1 MKKITLLL
9 SSLFFFSLGTSA
21 CSDEA
26 PSGNTEKPEL
36 PVNPEPPVTPSE
48 TLKGSFESKF
58 VRYAKGQKF
67 TGQEDDRL
75 VTTVWKDTVWQN
87 ERVHKQIVLWT
98 ESKRYDDLTYEI
110 GDLLSGGNR
119 IASSNL
125 HLRFPSYVL
134 GDEKALVC
142 NEYRTHTSVQ
152 IADKLSE
159 EAVRTVTASEPVKL
173 WLTADIPAG
182 TAPGEYEGT
191 VTVKSGGEVQLTFTV
206 RLLVVNHALPPVSEW
221 AFHLDLWQFPFQLSG
236 LCADNGQKVTPF
248 SSEYFTLV
256 KPFYQLLA
264 DAGQKVITAYI
275 KDGAFNKGQT
285 MVKWHEA
292 ADGKWSFD
300 YTGFDKFVA
309 QMMSWGIGRQISCF
323 SLVGWNTSIG
333 YTDASGEARTLKL
346 TVGSDEY
353 RTVWNEFLDS
363 FERHLKTKGWFEK
376 TVLYMDEI
384 REDEMRQVVSFIKQH
399 NPDWKIGLAGSAV
412 SSDVESAFYDY
423 STILGYDRTST
434 NAVATF
440 YTSCAQGIPN
450 AYVSLD
456 NNPAEMVW
464 VAWYAKAKGLN
475 GFLRWAYDYWT
486 KADPQDVRDGNNTAG
501 DFSLIYRSD
510 NSLSSVPLSS
520 IRLELLREGI
530 QDYEKMRILS
540 TNLMNPVV
548 QKFTLTSGRF
558 AGEIVT
564 EAQGM
569 LKKISAEY

>member
-1 MKKITLLL
+1 M
-9 SSLFFFSLGTSA
+9 
-21 CSDEA
+21 
-26 PSGNTEKPEL
+26 
-36 PVNPEPPVTPSE
+36 
-48 TLKGSFESKF
+48 
-58 VRYAKGQKF
+58 
-67 TGQEDDRL
+67 
-75 VTTVWKDTVWQN
+75 
-87 ERVHKQIVLWT
+87 
-98 ESKRYDDLTYEI
+98 
-110 GDLLSGGNR
+110 
-119 IASSNL
+119 
-125 HLRFPSYVL
+125 
-134 GDEKALVC
+134 
-142 NEYRTHTSVQ
+142 
-152 IADKLSE
+152 
-159 EAVRTVTASEPVKL
+159 
-173 WLTADIPAG
+173 
-182 TAPGEYEGT
+182 
-191 VTVKSGGEVQLTFTV
+191 
-206 RLLVVNHALPPVSEW
+206 
-221 AFHLDLWQFPFQLSG
+221 DLWQFPFQLSG

-309 QMMSWGIGRQISCF
+309 QMMSGGIGRQISCF

-440 YTSCAQGIPN
+440 YTSCAQSIPN

-486 KADPQDVRDGNNTAG
+486 KADPQDVRDGSNTAG

>member
-1 MKKITLLL
+1 
-9 SSLFFFSLGTSA
+9 
-21 CSDEA
+21 
-26 PSGNTEKPEL
+26 
-36 PVNPEPPVTPSE
+36 
-48 TLKGSFESKF
+48 
-58 VRYAKGQKF
+58 
-67 TGQEDDRL
+67 
-75 VTTVWKDTVWQN
+75 
-87 ERVHKQIVLWT
+87 
-98 ESKRYDDLTYEI
+98 
-110 GDLLSGGNR
+110 
-119 IASSNL
+119 
-125 HLRFPSYVL
+125 
-134 GDEKALVC
+134 
-142 NEYRTHTSVQ
+142 
-152 IADKLSE
+152 
-159 EAVRTVTASEPVKL
+159 
-173 WLTADIPAG
+173 
-182 TAPGEYEGT
+182 
-191 VTVKSGGEVQLTFTV
+191 
-206 RLLVVNHALPPVSEW
+206 
-221 AFHLDLWQFPFQLSG
+221 
-236 LCADNGQKVTPF
+236 
-248 SSEYFTLV
+248 
-256 KPFYQLLA
+256 
-264 DAGQKVITAYI
+264 
-275 KDGAFNKGQT
+275 
-285 MVKWHEA
+285 
-292 ADGKWSFD
+292 
-300 YTGFDKFVA
+300 
-309 QMMSWGIGRQISCF
+309 MMSWGIGRQISCF

-412 SSDVESAFYDY
+412 SSDVESALYDY

-440 YTSCAQGIPN
+440 YTSCAQSIPN

-486 KADPQDVRDGNNTAG
+486 KADPQDVRDGSNTAG